1 MRATR
6 KFPNLRVPDIA
17 EARGVLRTTCSKH
30 GREAVEGG
38 SRLQSASGSD
48 GGGGGGGGGQRRPR
62 AAGGSLGWT
71 DSGVTSTVIHGARG
85 RDSRIACISVSS
97 RARQRPSV
105 R

>member
-48 GGGGGGGGGQRRPR
+48 GRWVVGVDGQRRDLDGHPR
-62 AAGGSLGWT
+62 GQG
-71 DSGVTSTVIHGARG
+71 
-85 RDSRIACISVSS
+85 
-97 RARQRPSV
+97 
-105 R
+105 